1 MDAIEWIHSSRTPDK
16 MQDLETKLI
25 ETVKQGKNISLER
38 GLLILSGLRRE
49 EEIESYSQKL
59 NQIHNGF
66 ITKLKARSP
75 WMLSAASQYT
85 VGSRAEFLFRYL
97 WNTKPKRCNGNYLL
111 TDVIDAQLDPDID
124 RKVGQCVGLTSLYS
138 VLGEREDLELT
149 ILVRSEHMINRLR
162 VDDTVYNIEHTDPLG
177 FDCNLDEASFIEY
190 PTIFL
195 LAHIFNSR
203 GMMKEKNK
211 DFEEACKD
219 YSNAIE
225 INAEYANAFN
235 NRGNMKSILKDYS
248 GALSDYDRAIVLN
261 TRFVEAYCNRGIV
274 KDNLGDLSEAIQDF
288 DRSIELDP
296 GYVDA
301 YLRRAIAKEDLG
313 NYASAARDFSKVVE
327 LNPEF
332 REKLGKR
339 GSRNR

>member
-1 MDAIEWIHSSRTPDK
+1 MR
-16 MQDLETKLI
+16 DLENKLV
-25 ETVKQGKNISLER
+25 ENVKEGKNISLER

-49 EEIESYSQKL
+49 EEIESYSEKL
-59 NQIHNGF
+59 NQIHSGF
-66 ITKLKARSP
+66 IAKLKARSP
-75 WMLSAASQYT
+75 WILSTARKYT

-97 WNTKPKRCNGNYLL
+97 WNTKPKRCNGNFLL

-149 ILVRSEHMINRLR
+149 IFVRSEHMINRLR

-203 GMMKEKNK
+203 GLMKEKKK
-211 DFEEACKD
+211 DFKEACKD
-219 YSNAIE
+219 YNKAIE

-235 NRGNMKSILKDYS
+235 NRGNMKSKLEDHS
-248 GALSDYDRAIVLN
+248 GALSDYDRAVALN
-261 TRFVEAYCNRGIV
+261 IRFVEAYCNRGIV
-274 KDNLGDLSEAIQDF
+274 KHNLGDLSEAIKDF

-301 YLRRAIAKEDLG
+301 YLRRAKAKENSG
-313 NYASAARDFSKVVE
+313 NYAGATRDFSKVVE
-327 LNPEF
+327 LHPEF

-339 GSRNR
+339 GSMNR